1 MMRSERGYRATGQA
15 GGRGPEGVLE
25 KWEKARGI
33 DDGKATSLPE
43 PPSHLTYIDI
53 LEPKNRFLQARQQQH

>member
-1 MMRSERGYRATGQA
+1 
-15 GGRGPEGVLE
+15 VLE

-53 LEPKNRFLQARQQQH
+53 LEPKNRFLQERRQQH

>member
-1 MMRSERGYRATGQA
+1 M
-15 GGRGPEGVLE
+15 LE

-53 LEPKNRFLQARQQQH
+53 LEPKTVFFRSGGSNN